1 MACPFAKLSINGGE
15 KKCPV
20 AKSEDK
26 PGEAMIAGEQIE
38 SKKEG
43 ETTGAGRCPFGFDR
57 KKPTEE
63 VDEPKVDAQC
73 EEEKGEN
80 AEAPVSGQCP
90 FGYGKD
96 KESKENNENGSEV
109 QSEDREEETTMAS
122 AGGKCPLGY
131 DSVSFKI
138 GPFSCVLCRALLY
151 DSSRCVPCRHIFC
164 RGCISRFQDC
174 PLCGLD
180 IDGIE
185 SDSEMQGL
193 VDRFIEG
200 HARTIRPSLQTG
212 AQEESAGNI
221 KYEDI
226 SVERGSFLVQQA
238 MRAFEGKNMESAKA
252 RLSLCVED
260 SREEMSRSGATS
272 TSCSQL
278 GALLGMLGDCCRAM
292 QDIDGAIANYEES
305 VDLLTKLP
313 ERDIEVVHALSV
325 SLNKLGDLKYYA
337 QELEAARA
345 FYARALNVRLEA
357 TTDFTTLSSQV
368 LDVAVSLAKVADVDF
383 ALGKES
389 IATEGFQEA
398 LKKLE
403 NLKPP
408 KSGEAAML
416 EKKRLSVMT
425 FLQSQLP
432 TST

>member
-15 KKCPV
+15 KECPV
-20 AKSEDK
+20 AKTGDK
-26 PGEAMIAGEQIE
+26 PSEGMIAGEQVE
-38 SKKEG
+38 SKREG
-43 ETTGAGRCPFGFDR
+43 GTTRAGKCPFGFDR

-63 VDEPKVDAQC
+63 VDEPKVDAQP
-73 EEEKGEN
+73 EVKKGEN
-80 AEAPVSGQCP
+80 ADTSVSGQCP

-96 KESKENNENGSEV
+96 KGSKENNGNGSDE
-109 QSEDREEETTMAS
+109 QSEDRKEETTEAS
-122 AGGKCPLGY
+122 SGGKCPLGY

-180 IDGIE
+180 IDSIE
-185 SDSEMQGL
+185 SDPEMQGL

-200 HARTIRPSLQTG
+200 HARTKRPSLQTDV
-212 AQEESAGNI
+212 EKVSAGNI

-238 MRAFEGKNMESAKA
+238 MRAFEGKNMQSAKA

-272 TSCSQL
+272 TNCSQL

-292 QDIDGAIANYEES
+292 HDTDGAIANYEES
-305 VDLLTKLP
+305 VELLTKLP
-313 ERDIEVVHALSV
+313 DRDVEVVHALSV

-383 ALGKES
+383 ALGKENV
-389 IATEGFQEA
+389 ATEGFQEA

-408 KSGEAAML
+408 KTGEATML
-416 EKKRLSVMT
+416 ERKRLSVMT

-432 TST
+432 AST